1 MKTNTRWIKT
11 DYWVQSA
18 LGLVM
23 VLFILSGLIC
33 GLFSVAGFF
42 NSIAG
47 FYYAVFLVLLLFIPI
62 GLWQVI
68 SGITHVFQG
77 DKLQKIYLSVVGVY
91 IGIVHLFYNITDYQR
106 LYNDVFL
113 ILMGIVALVIAVW
126 KYTVVRADFI
136 SLDII
141 DISKIQNDNLLDA

>member
-1 MKTNTRWIKT
+1 M
-11 DYWVQSA
+11 DYWIQSA

-33 GLFSVAGFF
+33 GLFSCAGFF